1 MSSVGLVFGRHVEHR
16 YQLFG
21 LIDRADGIDVLRP
34 VAFFH
39 QAGAPMLFEEL
50 QHGHDLVVDGPSAQP
65 KLIAVGHE
73 VEHVVSGRVLD
84 VLLFVSG
91 TEQGVER
98 VAVGQMGAR
107 LALHL
112 HIPEIGV
119 DGIADCSSW
128 AQPPAP
134 ARERQ

>member
-1 MSSVGLVFGRHVEHR
+1 LSPG
-16 YQLFG
+16 
-21 LIDRADGIDVLRP
+21 
-34 VAFFH
+34 
-39 QAGAPMLFEEL
+39 
-50 QHGHDLVVDGPSAQP
+50 AQP
-65 KLIAVGHE
+65 KFIAVGHE
-73 VEHVVSGRVLD
+73 VEHVVSGGVLD

-119 DGIADCSSW
+119 DCIADCRLGRNLRLRLGPGNE
-128 AQPPAP
+128 AVADG
-134 ARERQ
+134 A